1 MDTPREP
8 EGAPR
13 PGEEPD
19 PHTPDP
25 RDDPVFR
32 DPGESESPSFGP
44 GSPGY
49 GPGADP
55 GQQSPAGPGPQ
66 SPAGPG
72 PQSPPGQP
80 WTPPGGSAG
89 PQAPTG
95 PGPQWAPPAGQYG
108 GPVPPG
114 GWQQPPQAMMG
125 VPPGQL
131 AGWGSRAVAYLL
143 DGLIIWVP
151 ALILMAIF
159 GVGIAS
165 SDEGDAGFVAFVGAL
180 ILTFLIVFVIALIYA
195 PLLMI
200 RKGQNNGQTWG
211 KQIVGIRVIR
221 TNGQP
226 FNFSQAA
233 LREVVVKT
241 LAVGIASSFI
251 PIVPYLLNF
260 LWPLWDD
267 QNQALHDMACST
279 RVVRA

>member
-1 MDTPREP
+1 VETSREP
-8 EGAPR
+8 EGTQR
-13 PGEEPD
+13 PGDEPE
-19 PHTPDP
+19 PQTPDP
-25 RDDPVFR
+25 RDDPIFR
-32 DPGESESPSFGP
+32 DPAGSESPTFGP

-49 GPGADP
+49 GPGAPGTDP
-55 GQQSPAGPGPQ
+55 GPQSPARGPEGALADAGPQ

-72 PQSPPGQP
+72 PQAPA
-80 WTPPGGSAG
+80 GGA
-89 PQAPTG
+89 
-95 PGPQWAPPAGQYG
+95 PQWAPPAGQYG

-114 GWQQPPQAMMG
+114 GWQQPPPQAMG

-131 AGWGSRAVAYLL
+131 AGWGSRAGAYIL
-143 DGLIIWVP
+143 DALIIWVP
-151 ALILMAIF
+151 AVILMAIF
-159 GVGIAS
+159 GVGVAS
-165 SDEGDAGFVAFVGAL
+165 TDEGDAGFVAFVGAL

-200 RKGQNNGQTWG
+200 RKGRNNGQTWG
-211 KQIVGIRVIR
+211 KQLVGIRVIR
-221 TNGQP
+221 TNGAP

-251 PIVPYLLNF
+251 QVVPYLLNF